1 MPLPAP
7 RVVPEPRHPDD
18 APAITLPVPPP
29 APRAFA
35 DSYVWRLVF
44 ADGLSIVA
52 SIFGILGSIFFCL
65 GVPLTLG
72 IITAG
77 VGLPF
82 VLIGGVFLAIGGAI
96 IPSRY
101 QKAQIILNVLRHGTV
116 AYGQITHL
124 SQNYNVRVNRQH
136 PWNIHYQFEAEGRMW
151 EGQVATMNTPGP
163 QLQVG
168 QPAVVLHLLNAPE
181 HNALYPHP

>member
-1 MPLPAP
+1 MPAP
-7 RVVPEPRHPDD
+7 TATVVPGPSNVDD
-18 APAITLPVPPP
+18 SPPINLPTPPP

-52 SIFGILGSIFFCL
+52 SIFGLLGSIFFCL
-65 GVPLTLG
+65 GVPLTIG

-82 VLIGGVFLAIGGAI
+82 VLLGGVFLAIGGVI

-101 QKAQIILNVLRHGTV
+101 QKAQITLNVLRHGTV

-136 PWNIHYQFEAEGRMW
+136 PWNIHYQFEAEGKLW
-151 EGQVATMNTPGP
+151 EGQVVTMNTPGP
-163 QLQVG
+163 QLQIG
-168 QPAVVLHLLNAPE
+168 QPAVVLYLPNTPE